1 MAGNENSGRKP
12 KIEVDDELIEDIAQA
27 VRAGNFIKTA
37 CEYVGIDESTYY
49 RYMKLGKQDVEDN
62 KDTIYSKFYK
72 TLKKAR
78 ATAETR
84 NVAVIN
90 QASEESWQASAWWL
104 ERSFPDRWGKRK
116 MDVNANLTG
125 DLHHQHEGE
134 LTEVKEYDKETKELL
149 TKLFRKEREQKLGDD
164 EQNK

>member
-12 KIEVDDELIEDIAQA
+12 KIEIDDELIEDIAQ
-27 VRAGNFIKTA
+27 VIRAGNFIKTA

-49 RYMKLGKQDVEDN
+49 RYMKLGKQDAEDG
-62 KDTIYSKFYK
+62 KETIYSKFYN

-90 QASEESWQASAWWL
+90 QASNDSWQASAWWL
-104 ERSFPDRWGKRK
+104 ERSFPDRWGKRNLSV
-116 MDVNANLTG
+116 DANVTG
-125 DLHHQHEGE
+125 DLKHQHEGE
-134 LTEVKEYDKETKELL
+134 VTNKQEYDDETKELL
-149 TKLFRKEREQKLGDD
+149 KELYRKEREQKLGDD
-164 EQNK
+164 EEK